1 MLPLPFN
8 CDKLTTCFRFVVAS
22 VFLLSCILGSSL
34 LSQDA
39 PQQSKQEVG
48 KPARGRPVEDRRL
61 ENAIVKSVTDKEWD
75 KALSQ
80 IAKQHDSIL
89 EVFNKLKATRGNHGA
104 NLKLAVSRVTPLL
117 ERQRIFLGELS
128 RSVESSAP
136 EKFLTELL
144 NSRIAVDFRLIVIHD
159 SIIADQIWSAVDW
172 SDYSYRTDDI
182 KWFWQ
187 GVKATKDYYDHLH
200 KYDWRGQA
208 GIPLDSRGL
217 PYFPDTPE
225 SYSETLGCGEKILFL
240 VAEIER
246 LDSTKEK
253 HNAGRAMLYRARL
266 ASRLFGPSRDPE
278 WEVSNYDLFQ
288 RPTFLPDPS
297 VKGLKPANQL
307 SDSETRVQVGR
318 DVRVLSLPEQHCPLT
333 LYRQLVQR
341 YPMCDSVPRAM
352 FEIGQFYQMRRQ
364 FTAAA
369 REYER
374 VIVDFPKHQ
383 RSNLARQQIEN
394 IKRPDVLLGRTGVYP
409 VGSQPQVWI
418 NYRNTSAIDF
428 TLREVKID
436 QFLADQSDSKG
447 SRWRRT
453 PSLNAFDSWGYV
465 DKELLASVGRVVAT
479 WRAEVPEANMEADT
493 TSTLIPHKEFGAFL
507 LEARIPGTDETSLA
521 IISITSA
528 AIIYDSQSKQSSLKV
543 VDAQTGKPLPN
554 EKVQVIQFDTG
565 AKKLGYTDY
574 ESNDAGEVAAKFNEE
589 SDALIYAETKNHGKA
604 FLNLFNLQDWSDSED
619 TIVASYTAT
628 DRPAYRPGETVKFR
642 SWYRQQHLDEPLACP
657 EVGTALKVIILGP
670 ERSILKSLKLN
681 SDSTGSVEGSVD
693 LGREAPL
700 GEYEIFVRLADI
712 AQTDTDEYWM
722 NWLTPSARFRVEEYK
737 RPEYRVSVT
746 PIATPHHDSKIAFEL
761 KAAYY
766 FGDPVA
772 SAEVD
777 YTLYRRTKEV
787 DFVAPQPYDWLYG
800 AGYGRYN
807 YLYPWL
813 GDTAP
818 EPRDPDQDF
827 RWSTVDPRGDML
839 QIGTAKLDANGR
851 VVLQF
856 DTAQL
861 SQSNTT
867 SQYTLEVDVRD
878 DSRRAVSAQASTIIT
893 HQKVFAYAELD
904 RGWYKPGN
912 PVRLKIVTLDSNS
925 RPIAASTSVELSSVG
940 PLSASDAASSL
951 KLLDTQPAIT
961 KEDGSTTLT
970 FENLPVGQ
978 YRAAVKS
985 SSGPAESLASVN
997 FVVFGESIN
1006 DERRRYGHLELI
1018 PDAPTY
1024 QPGDTAQVLV
1034 NTNHPP
1040 LLLLLEDHHGER
1052 RTIELKKQSS
1062 VIEIPIT
1069 KKSSPSALYRATTVR
1084 DGQFL
1089 SESVALF
1096 VPPIDRMLQV
1106 KIETDAE
1113 TYQPGSEATVRV
1125 AVTDPQGEPVTGD
1138 VVLAAYDDSV
1148 SAIAP
1153 ESGIGPKQMLMAT
1166 MPSIASWQQH
1176 GIQSSLGD
1184 RQFDSSGEF
1193 FCPEY
1198 SLASEMFYGLWS
1210 AESSSGK
1217 ENDPKEVTKRRFIA
1231 LGGVPPERGDFAPT
1245 QGGGAAKQ
1253 VQANEQPIPGNDPN
1267 AAQRQFVQPVTR
1279 TNYSATAAWL
1289 PHLRLD
1295 ERGQGQA
1302 KFPLPDSLTSWKL
1315 RAYSVTS
1322 KTQVGD
1328 GSDMVLTSKP
1338 LLVRLQTPRFLI
1350 DQDQVTVS
1358 AIVHNGLKSE
1368 KSVQVELAVPE
1379 NLLTPKDVAVSK
1391 RTGDGQVVLV
1401 REGSIGAGESQRF
1414 DWKLGAIKPG
1424 TAKLIVKALTDEA
1437 SDAMASEL
1445 PIVPFTRFE
1454 SKSQSFALGPNDAD
1468 EIEVQLDVPD
1478 NLLAGSLIAKMDVTG
1493 SSANVLFEAIPFLI
1507 DYPHG
1512 CVEQTM
1518 SRFYPLTIAIDSL
1531 RRLNIQPDELS
1542 RLIQSSPQKTQRRQ
1556 ANGWA
1561 LLDSGKMNQIA
1572 EEGLQRLYRFQHQD
1586 GSWGWWENDPASP
1599 YMTAYVLIGLNSA
1612 QRSGVEVRRE
1622 TIEDG
1627 RRYLAGWLKGG
1638 GQGVVKEQLTPTLA
1652 FAVYA
1657 LSLPIVENSA
1667 KRSNEKPNEDADDG
1681 DASDEEEEKEEERN
1695 SIRRELNKALDKLTN
1710 RKSEL
1715 NHYARCL
1722 LILSLQNLG
1731 KSQEA
1736 KQELQQLLEHVKGD
1750 EESVS
1755 LPSDVVWWRWWN
1767 SDVEINALLLRS
1779 ILAIDPDNPIVEKVL
1794 QGLISKRTEHGHWRS
1809 TRDTAMAVT
1818 SLSEYLVQK
1827 GKVNNKIEFN
1837 YAIDNLPTVRVNS
1850 PDLPFH
1856 PDSHLQFDADQ
1867 LPTGRHLLK
1876 VSKPKGSELHLNLNV
1891 EYQQTVDTIAA
1902 VDQGIS
1908 IERSYRKVKKDGV
1921 ALTGTEA
1928 NAPRDSF
1935 EVGDVIE
1942 VELKIRTKQS
1952 YEYFAF
1958 EDPKPAGCETL
1969 QLLSGQTWDNGLWGN
1984 IELRDRKVI
1993 FYASSLSAGEHVLKY
2008 KLRAET
2014 PGVYRAM
2021 PTTGFAMYTPEI
2033 RGNTTEQ
2040 RIEIRDK

>member
-8 CDKLTTCFRFVVAS
+8 CDKLTTYFRFMVAS
-22 VFLLSCILGSSL
+22 AFVLICIWDSPL
-34 LSQDA
+34 LSQDG
-39 PQQSKQEVG
+39 PQQSRQDVD
-48 KPARGRPVEDRRL
+48 KPAQGEPLEDRSL
-61 ENAIVKSVTDKEWD
+61 ENAILKSVADKEWD

-80 IAKQHDSIL
+80 IEKQHDSIL
-89 EVFNKLKATRGNHGA
+89 GVVKSLNAGGGNHSE
-104 NLKLAVSRVTPLL
+104 NLKLAVARVTPLL
-117 ERQRIFLGELS
+117 ERQRIFLAELS
-128 RSVESSAP
+128 RSVKGSAP
-136 EKFLTELL
+136 PSFLTDLA
-144 NSRIAVDFRLIVIHD
+144 NSRIVVDFRLIVVHD
-159 SIIADQIWSAVDW
+159 IEVAGQVWSAWEEW
-172 SDYSYRTDDI
+172 SDYSYRSDEI

-187 GVKATKDYYDHLH
+187 GVKATKDYYDHLPE
-200 KYDWRGQA
+200 YDWRGQA

-225 SYSETLGCGEKILFL
+225 SYSDTLGYGEKILFL

-246 LDSTKEK
+246 LDPTKEK

-278 WEVSNYDLFQ
+278 WEVNNYDLFH
-288 RPTFLPDPS
+288 RPAFWPVRS

-307 SDSETRVQVGR
+307 SDNETRVQVGR
-318 DVRVLSLPEQHCPLT
+318 DVKVLSLPAQHSPLA
-333 LYRQLVQR
+333 LYRQLVHR
-341 YPMCDSVPRAM
+341 YPSCDSVPRAM
-352 FEIGQFYQMRRQ
+352 FEVGQFYQMRRQ
-364 FTAAA
+364 FTSAA

-374 VIVDFPKHQ
+374 VIAAFPKHQ

-394 IKRPDVLLGRTGVYP
+394 IKRPDVLLGRTGIYP
-409 VGSQPQVWI
+409 VGTQPQVWI
-418 NYRNTSAIDF
+418 NYRNTAAIDF
-428 TLREVKID
+428 TLRELKID
-436 QFLADQSDSKG
+436 QFLADQSDSEG

-453 PSLNAFDSWGYV
+453 PSLGAFDSWHHA
-465 DKELLASVGRVVAT
+465 DEELLSNIGKVVAS
-479 WRAEVPEANMEADT
+479 WRAAVPAANMEAAT
-493 TSTLIPHKEFGAFL
+493 SSTLIPHKEIGEYL

-521 IISITSA
+521 VVSITSA

-642 SWYRQQHLDEPLACP
+642 SWYRQQHLDEPLICP
-657 EVGTALKVIILGP
+657 EVGTALQVIVFGP
-670 ERSILKSLKLN
+670 ERSVFKSLELN

-693 LGREAPL
+693 LGREVPL
-700 GEYEIFVRLADI
+700 GEYAVFVRRAEA
-712 AQTDTDEYWM
+712 AQAVPHRYWM
-722 NWLTPSARFRVEEYK
+722 YATTPSARFRVEEYK

-746 PIATPHHDSKIAFEL
+746 PMATPHRDSKVAFEL

-772 SAEVD
+772 SADVD

-813 GDTAP
+813 GDTVS
-818 EPRDPDQDF
+818 EPRDPNQDF
-827 RWSTVDPRGDML
+827 HWSAVDPRGDKL
-839 QIGTAKLDANGR
+839 RSGTAKLDANGR
-851 VVLQF
+851 DVLQF

-861 SQSNTT
+861 SQANTTSHNST

-878 DSRRAVSAQASTIIT
+878 ESRRAVSAKVSTIIT
-893 HQKVFAYAELD
+893 QQKFFVFAELD

-912 PVRLKIVTLDSNS
+912 PVRLKIVTLDSNL
-925 RPIAASTSVELSSVG
+925 RPSAASASVELSSVG
-940 PLSASDAASSL
+940 PLNASDAASSL

-970 FENLPVGQ
+970 FQNLPVGQ
-978 YRAAVKS
+978 YRAVVKS

-1006 DERRRYGHLELI
+1006 DERRRYGDLELI
-1018 PDAPTY
+1018 PGAPTY

-1040 LLLLLEDHHGER
+1040 LMLMLEDHRGER

-1089 SESVALF
+1089 SESFALF
-1096 VPPIDRMLQV
+1096 VPPIDKMLQV

-1138 VVLAAYDDSV
+1138 VVFAAYDDSV

-1153 ESGIGPKQMLMAT
+1153 ESGIGPKQMLLET
-1166 MPSIASWQQH
+1166 MPSIDSWQDH
-1176 GIQSSLGD
+1176 ELLSSLGD
-1184 RQFDSSGEF
+1184 RQYDSSGDF

-1198 SLASEMFYGLWS
+1198 ALAGEKFYGAWF
-1210 AESSSGK
+1210 AEASTDDD
-1217 ENDPKEVTKRRFIA
+1217 DPTEIVTRRSFGM
-1231 LGGVPPERGDFAPT
+1231 GGAAPERGDFAPT

-1253 VQANEQPIPGNDPN
+1253 AQSNQQSAPGDDPN

-1302 KFPLPDSLTSWKL
+1302 NFTLPDSLTSWKL

-1338 LLVRLQTPRFLI
+1338 LLVRLQTPRFLV
-1350 DQDQVTVS
+1350 DQDQVTIS

-1368 KSVQVELAVPE
+1368 KNVQVELALPE
-1379 NLLTPKDVAVSK
+1379 NLLTPKDVAASK

-1401 REGSIGAGESQRF
+1401 REGNVGAGESQRF

-1478 NLLAGSLIAKMDVTG
+1478 NLLASSLIAKMDVTG

-1507 DYPHG
+1507 DYPYG

-1542 RLIQSSPQKTQRRQ
+1542 RLIQSSLQKTQRRQ

-1561 LLDSGKMNQIA
+1561 LLDSDKMNQIA

-1612 QRSGVEVRRE
+1612 QRSGVEVKRD

-1638 GQGVVKEQLTPTLA
+1638 GQGVDKEQLAPTLA

-1657 LSLPIVENSA
+1657 LSLPMVENSA
-1667 KRSNEKPNEDADDG
+1667 KRSSEKPNEDSDDG
-1681 DASDEEEEKEEERN
+1681 DHSDASDEEEEKEEERN
-1695 SIRRELNKALDKLTN
+1695 SIRRELNTALDKLTN

-1736 KQELQQLLEHVKGD
+1736 KQELQRLLEHVKGD
-1750 EESVS
+1750 EKSAA

-1779 ILAIDPDNPIVEKVL
+1779 MLAIDPDNPIVEKVL

-1818 SLSEYLVQK
+1818 SLSEYLVK
-1827 GKVNNKIEFN
+1827 KRKVNNKIEFN
-1837 YAIDNLPTVRVNS
+1837 YTINNLPTVRVNS

-1856 PDSHLQFDADQ
+1856 PDSHLQLDTDQ

-1876 VSKPKGSELHLNLNV
+1876 VSKPQGRELHVNLNI
-1891 EYQQTVDTIAA
+1891 EYQQTLDTIAA

-1921 ALTGTEA
+1921 ASTGTEA
-1928 NAPRDSF
+1928 NAPQDSF

-1952 YEYFAF
+1952 YEYLAF

-1969 QLLSGQTWDNGLWGN
+1969 QLLSGQTWDNGLWGTSN
-1984 IELRDRKVI
+1984 FV
-1993 FYASSLSAGEHVLKY
+1993 
-2008 KLRAET
+2008 
-2014 PGVYRAM
+2014 
-2021 PTTGFAMYTPEI
+2021 
-2033 RGNTTEQ
+2033 TE
-2040 RIEIRDK
+2040 R